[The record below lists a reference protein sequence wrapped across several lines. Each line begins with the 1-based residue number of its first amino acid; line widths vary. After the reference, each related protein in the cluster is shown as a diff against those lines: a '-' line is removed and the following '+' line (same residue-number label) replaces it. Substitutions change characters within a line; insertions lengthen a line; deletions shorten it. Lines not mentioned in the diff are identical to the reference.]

1 LSLVGGLAA
10 SIEPWLADAT
20 RRHLVAPRGD
30 ALAGALQLAREA
42 AESLCHD
49 VAGPGH
55 FR

>member
-20 RRHLVAPRGD
+20 RHHLVAPRGD

-49 VAGPGH
+49 VAGSRH

>member
-49 VAGPGH
+49 VAAPRH